1 MRAKSAWALAI
12 AQHGVVALFQLL
24 DLGYTLEAI
33 KHRVTIGRLHPIH
46 RGVYAVG
53 RRELTRMG
61 EWMGAVLACGDGAV
75 LSHES
80 AAALWAIRKET
91 WSEIHVSVPR
101 SADPRHAGIEV
112 HRRSALP
119 SEDSTSRR
127 NIPVTEPVRT
137 LIDLGTR
144 LRPYALEAAIN
155 EADKLDLIDPAALGA
170 ALQDRRGERG
180 VRPLRWILERGEF
193 VLTDSELERRFL
205 RIAKRSALG
214 KPLTQQWV
222 NGFRV
227 DFYWPELSLVVETD
241 GLRYHRTPSEQ
252 ARDRLRDQ
260 AHVAAGMKQ
269 LRFTHWQVRY
279 DPKQVERTLRAAV
292 SIERGP
298 PSSPP
303 LTGLRGL

>member
-1 MRAKSAWALAI
+1 MAYLTPSERANRTWSLART
-12 AQHGVVALFQLL
+12 QHGVIALFQLMA
-24 DLGYTLEAI
+24 LGYTLRAI
-33 KHRVTIGRLHPIH
+33 KHRVDTGRLHPLH

-61 EWMGAVLACGDGAV
+61 EWMGAVLACGDGTV

-80 AAALWAIRKET
+80 GAALWGIRKET
-91 WSEIHVSVPR
+91 RSEIHVSVPR

-119 SEDSTSRR
+119 SDDRTSHR
-127 NIPVTEPVRT
+127 NIPVTTPVRT

-155 EADKLDLIDPAALGA
+155 EADKLDLIEPAALGA
-170 ALQDRRGERG
+170 ALQDRRGQRG
-180 VRPLRWILERGEF
+180 VRPLREILERGEF
-193 VLTDSELERRFL
+193 VLTDSELELRFL
-205 RIAKRSALG
+205 RITRRAAMG

-227 DFYWPELSLVVETD
+227 DFYWPDLGLVVETD
-241 GLRYHRTPSEQ
+241 GLRYHRTPSQ
-252 ARDRLRDQ
+252 QTKDRVRDQ
-260 AHVAAGMKQ
+260 TQVAAGLTP

-279 DPKQVERTLRAAV
+279 DRGYVERTLRAAARRCL
-292 SIERGP
+292 EQR
-298 PSSPP
+298 
-303 LTGLRGL
+303 

>member
-1 MRAKSAWALAI
+1 MAYLTPSERANRAWSLART
-12 AQHGVVALFQLL
+12 QHGVSALFQLMA
-24 DLGYTLEAI
+24 LGYTLRAV
-33 KHRVTIGRLHPIH
+33 KHRVDTGRLHPIH

-91 WSEIHVSVPR
+91 MSEIHVSVPR

-119 SEDSTSRR
+119 SEDRTSRR
-127 NIPVTEPVRT
+127 NIPVTTPVRT
-137 LIDLGTR
+137 LIDLGTH

-170 ALQDRRGERG
+170 VLQDRRGQRG
-180 VRPLRWILERGEF
+180 VRPLREILERGEF

-205 RIAKRSALG
+205 PIARRAGLG
-214 KPLTQQWV
+214 TPLTRGWV

-227 DFYWPELSLVVETD
+227 DFHWPDLGLVVETD
-241 GLRYHRTPSEQ
+241 GLRYHRTPSQ
-252 ARDRLRDQ
+252 QTKDRVRDQ
-260 AHVAAGMKQ
+260 THLAAG
-269 LRFTHWQVRY
+269 LTPVRFTHWQVRY
-279 DPKQVERTLRAAV
+279 DRGHVERTLRAAARRCL
-292 SIERGP
+292 EQG
-298 PSSPP
+298 
-303 LTGLRGL
+303 